1 MGHPGKLFVLSAPSG
16 AGKTTIA
23 KAALSTFPAMRFSVS
38 ATTRPKRPGEVEG
51 KDYFFLTKE
60 EFVAKREA
68 GELVEWEEVFLN
80 FYGTLRREVDRTLTA
95 GEAMLFDVD
104 VKGALS
110 IKSAYPDDAVLIFI
124 RPPSLEELKRRLT
137 TRKTEDEETIQRR
150 LSRAEMELAE
160 GQQFDHIVI
169 NDDLARATDEVC
181 TIIRDHLNS

>member
-1 MGHPGKLFVLSAPSG
+1 MGRPAKLYVLSAPSG

-23 KAALSTFPAMRFSVS
+23 KAVLATFPAMSFSVS
-38 ATTRPKRPGEVEG
+38 ATTRPQRPGEEHG

-68 GELVEWEEVFLN
+68 GQLVEWEEVFLN
-80 FYGTLRREVDRTLTA
+80 FYGTLREEVERALA
-95 GEAMLFDVD
+95 GGEGMLFDVD

-110 IKSAYPDDAVLIFI
+110 IKAAYPDDAVLIFI

-137 TRKTEDEETIQRR
+137 ARKTEDEQTIERR

-160 GQQFDHIVI
+160 GATFDHTVI
-169 NDDLARATDEVC
+169 NDDLERATAEVC
-181 TIIRDHLNS
+181 SIVRQYMHS